1 MGGEEEESAAMGEE
15 EKKEAAKAKEEEK
28 PKQEEKPKEQEEGKK
43 EEKPKEE
50 GEKGKDGGG
59 GEEKKDGE
67 AAAAADAP
75 PPPPPP
81 EEVVMRVYMHCEGC
95 ARKVRKIL
103 KGFDGV
109 EDVIADSKAHKV
121 LVKGKKAAAD
131 PMKVVE
137 RVQKKTG
144 RKVELLS
151 PMPPPP
157 EEKKEEEK
165 KEEPEPPKPEEKKE
179 PPVIAVVLKVH
190 MHCEACAQG
199 IRKRILKMK
208 GVQSAE
214 PDLKASEVT
223 VKGVFEEAKLAE
235 YVHKRTGKHAAIIK
249 SEPVAPPEKVAA
261 EGGDEKKAAEGGDE
275 KKDEK
280 EEKKD
285 GKEEGGNGGGDEK
298 KEEKEKEKEGG
309 NADGEEKDKDKE
321 KDPAA
326 IAAAN
331 LYLHYPRFAFPAG
344 YYPPGPGYAY
354 PPPYPPSYPPPYQP
368 SYPPYPSHPSHHPSQ
383 IFSDENPNACSVM

>member
-1 MGGEEEESAAMGEE
+1 MGEE
-15 EKKEAAKAKEEEK
+15 EKKEAKPKEEEK
-28 PKQEEKPKEQEEGKK
+28 PK
-43 EEKPKEE
+43 
-50 GEKGKDGGG
+50 
-59 GEEKKDGE
+59 
-67 AAAAADAP
+67 
-75 PPPPPP
+75 P

-95 ARKVRKIL
+95 ARKVKKIL

-151 PMPPPP
+151 PIPPPP
-157 EEKKEEEK
+157 EEKKEEE

-199 IRKRILKMK
+199 IKKRILKMK

-249 SEPVAPPEKVAA
+249 SEPVAPLEKAAA

-275 KKDEK
+275 KEEK

-285 GKEEGGNGGGDEK
+285 GKDDGGNGGGDEK
-298 KEEKEKEKEGG
+298 KEEKEKEGG

-331 LYLHYPRFAFPAG
+331 LYLQYPRFAFPAG
-344 YYPPGPGYAY
+344 YYPPGPSYAY
-354 PPPYPPSYPPPYQP
+354 PPPYPPSYPPSYQP
-368 SYPPYPSHPSHHPSQ
+368 SYPPYPSHPAHNPSQ

>member
-1 MGGEEEESAAMGEE
+1 MGEE
-15 EKKEAAKAKEEEK
+15 AKKEEAAAKKEEVEKPKEAAAEK
-28 PKQEEKPKEQEEGKK
+28 PKDAAEEKPKEGVG
-43 EEKPKEE
+43 EEKPK
-50 GEKGKDGGG
+50 D
-59 GEEKKDGE
+59 GEEKKE
-67 AAAAADAP
+67 DAPP

-81 EEVVMRVYMHCEGC
+81 EEVEMRVFMHCEGC
-95 ARKVRKIL
+95 ARKVKKIL
-103 KGFDGV
+103 KRFDGV

-121 LVKGKKAAAD
+121 VVKGKKAAAE

-151 PMPPPP
+151 PIPPPP

-165 KEEPEPPKPEEKKE
+165 KAPEPPKPEEKEE

-208 GVQSAE
+208 GVQSAD

-235 YVHKRTGKHAAIIK
+235 YVYKRTGKHAAVLK
-249 SEPVAPPEKVAA
+249 SEPVPPPESAA
-261 EGGDEKKAAEGGDE
+261 GGGDDKAKEEKAAGGGGSGEEKKDGKEEKKDGGKDGGGDE

-280 EEKKD
+280 E
-285 GKEEGGNGGGDEK
+285 KEGGGGDAGGG
-298 KEEKEKEKEGG
+298 EEKEK
-309 NADGEEKDKDKE
+309 ADKE
-321 KDPAA
+321 KDAA
-326 IAAAN
+326 MAAN
-331 LYLHYPRFAFPAG
+331 MYTYYPRSPFPGG
-344 YYPPGPGYAY
+344 YYMPPLPPPPPGYMYQPAY
-354 PPPYPPSYPPPYQP
+354 PPPTYAAAYAPQHPPMAPQF
-368 SYPPYPSHPSHHPSQ
+368 
-383 IFSDENPNACSVM
+383 FSDENPNACSVM

>member
-1 MGGEEEESAAMGEE
+1 MGEE

-59 GEEKKDGE
+59 GEEKKERRGGSKIGRST
-67 AAAAADAP
+67 AAAAAGGGGDARLHALRGLRQ
-75 PPPPPP
+75 
-81 EEVVMRVYMHCEGC
+81 E
-95 ARKVRKIL
+95 
-103 KGFDGV
+103 GV